1 METLTKYEEALM
13 RIFWNLKRALVRDV
27 LNELPDPKPPYTTL
41 ASNIKLL
48 EKKGYLEHKT
58 YGNILE
64 YFPTISQSDYRK
76 TSFNE
81 LVEDYFE
88 GSVENVLSFMV
99 KEKGLSEK
107 DMEELQKLIDNMG
120 NPLKP

>member
-120 NPLKP
+120 NPSKP

>member
-1 METLTKYEEALM
+1 METLTKYEETLM
-13 RIFWNLKRALVRDV
+13 RIFWKLKRALVRDV
-27 LNELPDPKPPYTTL
+27 LNELPEPKPPYTTL

-48 EKKGYLEHKT
+48 EKKGFLDHKS
-58 YGNILE
+58 YGKILE

-76 TSFNE
+76 NSFNE
-81 LVEDYFE
+81 LVEDYFD

-107 DMEELQKLIDNMG
+107 DMEELQKLIESMG
-120 NPLKP
+120 NSSEQ

>member
-1 METLTKYEEALM
+1 M

-27 LNELPDPKPPYTTL
+27 LNELPEPKPPYTTL

-48 EKKGYLEHKT
+48 EKKGFLDHKS
-58 YGNILE
+58 YGKIHE

-76 TSFNE
+76 NSFNE

-120 NPLKP
+120 NSSQP

>member
-1 METLTKYEEALM
+1 METLTKYEEGLM

-48 EKKGYLEHKT
+48 EKKGFLDHKS
-58 YGNILE
+58 YGKIHE

-76 TSFNE
+76 NSFNE

-120 NPLKP
+120 NSSKP

>member
-1 METLTKYEEALM
+1 METLTKYEETLM
-13 RIFWNLKRALVRDV
+13 RIFWKLKRALVRDV
-27 LNELPDPKPPYTTL
+27 LNELPEPKPPYTTL

-48 EKKGYLEHKT
+48 EKKGFLDHKS
-58 YGNILE
+58 YGKILE

-76 TSFNE
+76 NTFNE
-81 LVEDYFE
+81 LVEDYFD

-120 NPLKP
+120 NSSQP

>member
-1 METLTKYEEALM
+1 METLTKYEESLM
-13 RIFWNLKRALVRDV
+13 RIFWKLKKALVRDV
-27 LNELPDPKPPYTTL
+27 LNELPEPKPPYTTL

-48 EKKGYLEHKT
+48 EKKGYLDHKT
-58 YGNILE
+58 YGNIHE
-64 YFPTISQSDYRK
+64 YFPTITQTEYRK

-81 LVEDYFE
+81 LLEDYFE

-120 NPLKP
+120 NSSQL